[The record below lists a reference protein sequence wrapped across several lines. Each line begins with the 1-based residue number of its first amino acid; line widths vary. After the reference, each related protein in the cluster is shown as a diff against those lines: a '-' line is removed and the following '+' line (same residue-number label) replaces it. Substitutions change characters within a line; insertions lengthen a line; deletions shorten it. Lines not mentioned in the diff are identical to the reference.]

1 LFNLKIGTKNKTI
14 ERGKYYMN
22 EDEMLKK
29 FNAEHD
35 EVYTSP
41 PLPNPADL
49 QNQGTAGQA
58 PNVTTQ
64 QQAVISEM
72 TSNAAS
78 QPAPATPPNP
88 NPMTTQP
95 TTTSAQEA
103 VGGLCS
109 ECGTMHPP
117 VRAGEKCPNAKV
129 NLPSIT
135 NDEIG
140 YFLSNIKNIII
151 SQSEKN
157 KIKDV
162 KKLFQQSIV
171 VLAKFLEEYKEE
183 ENDTTKNPTQE
194 AGNKPV

>member
-1 LFNLKIGTKNKTI
+1 
-14 ERGKYYMN
+14 MN
-22 EDEMLKK
+22 EDERLKE

-35 EVYTSP
+35 KSYTSP
-41 PLPNPADL
+41 ALPNPADL

-58 PNVTTQ
+58 PNATPQEQVVM
-64 QQAVISEM
+64 AGI
-72 TSNAAS
+72 NAQNQS
-78 QPAPATPPNP
+78 QPAPATTPHT

-95 TTTSAQEA
+95 ITTGAQEA

-117 VRAGEKCPNAKV
+117 IRAGEKCPNAKV

-135 NDEIG
+135 DDEIG

-157 KIKDV
+157 KVKDV

-183 ENDTTKNPTQE
+183 ENVESNPTKE
-194 AGNKPV
+194 EPRNEPK